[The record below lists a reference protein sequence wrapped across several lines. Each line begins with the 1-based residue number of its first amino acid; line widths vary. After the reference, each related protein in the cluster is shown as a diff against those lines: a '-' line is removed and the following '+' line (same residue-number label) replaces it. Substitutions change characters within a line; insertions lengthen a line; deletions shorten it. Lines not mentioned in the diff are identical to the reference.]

1 LLKFNCFLLKNL
13 LKLVQMARNPPKPMN
28 TVIPERSLIV
38 DGSPLT
44 IRLVTADEIVDL
56 RHRVLRDGLPRDAA
70 IFPGDELLTSRHF
83 AAFDGPTAVCCA
95 TFHLE
100 PWQGEPAWRLRG
112 MATDDTFRSKGVG
125 RALLNFAEEIVTSE
139 NPIRIFWCNARTPA
153 ARFYQSLD
161 WKIVSDVFE
170 IPTAGPHY
178 VMVKRL
184 DQRS

>member
-1 LLKFNCFLLKNL
+1 
-13 LKLVQMARNPPKPMN
+13 MAN
-28 TVIPERSLIV
+28 
-38 DGSPLT
+38 
-44 IRLVTADEIVDL
+44 EIADL
-56 RHRVLRDGLPRDAA
+56 RHRILRPGLPRESA
-70 IFPGDELLTSRHF
+70 IFPGDALPTSQHF
-83 AAFDGPTAVCCA
+83 GAFDGSNAVCCA

-112 MATDDTFRSKGVG
+112 MATDDAFRSKGVG
-125 RALLNFAEEIVTSE
+125 RALLNFAEEMVINE
-139 NPIRIFWCNARTPA
+139 NPIRLFWCNARTPA

-184 DQRS
+184 GQRS

>member
-1 LLKFNCFLLKNL
+1 
-13 LKLVQMARNPPKPMN
+13 
-28 TVIPERSLIV
+28 LIV
-38 DGSPLT
+38 GETPLT
-44 IRLVTADEIVDL
+44 IRRATADEIVDL
-56 RHRVLRDGLPRDAA
+56 RHRVLRADLPRESA
-70 IFPGDELLTSRHF
+70 IFPGDELPTSQHF
-83 AAFDGPTAVCCA
+83 AAFDGPNAVCCA

-100 PWQGEPAWRLRG
+100 PWQTEPAWRLRG

-139 NPIRIFWCNARTPA
+139 NPIRLFWCNARAPA
-153 ARFYQSLD
+153 AQFYQSLD
-161 WKIVSDVFE
+161 WKIMSDIFE